1 MKDEGGPLGIGV
13 QARISNRFK
22 LLRRS
27 AVVVSVEAK
36 AEGCLQQVCIRKT
49 SESKPSEDA
58 SIRS

>member
-13 QARISNRFK
+13 QAQISNRFK

-36 AEGCLQQVCIRKT
+36 AQGKALSRCASGRRTKVNLPKT
-49 SESKPSEDA
+49 
-58 SIRS
+58 RR